1 MVCESEIAGSLSMS
15 NADEPSK
22 TGGQCDSAVAWA
34 DADTQSKLQ
43 CDHLGMVLP
52 TVEVA
57 SVAATAEIEAAMIAV
72 AMIEAGVG
80 ASALDAVAEGEVSA
94 VAVVAMDLRAEVVS
108 EADRHQDPDHQG
120 ATAEIEAAAA
130 DIQEIDPTA
139 ADATMTDLV
148 AVVTAN
154 PWVIVTNETTIASA
168 RTMAE
173 GDTTSH
179 VHDDGTEQPP
189 MDASVWFVSGGISLA
204 LMHCSS
210 SELFVV

>member
-57 SVAATAEIEAAMIAV
+57 SVAATAEIEAAMIEA
-72 AMIEAGVG
+72 AMIEVGVG

-108 EADRHQDPDHQG
+108 EADHRQDLDHPG
-120 ATAEIEAAAA
+120 ATEEIGAAA
-130 DIQEIDPTA
+130 DTQEIDPTA

-179 VHDDGTEQPP
+179 VHDDVTEQPP

-204 LMHCSS
+204 LMHCGS